1 VSTVIACSGSLL
13 LGLTASCSSDPL
25 PAAADSDADGGSVC
39 QGFCNLDATFDGP
52 LLLQVKDRIDRICAN
67 ADGCHG
73 GGTAGMMVL
82 VPGHE
87 FETMIDVV
95 SFEMPPML
103 RVAPGD
109 PENSYVYKKLAC
121 EGGIVLSCMPLGFGL
136 DPNTVRIFHD
146 WIEAGA
152 PTE

>member
-1 VSTVIACSGSLL
+1 VSTATACSGSLL
-13 LGLTASCSSDPL
+13 LGLVASCSSDPL
-25 PAAADSDADGGSVC
+25 PAAADSGSVC
-39 QGFCNLDATFDGP
+39 QGFCTLDAAFDGP
-52 LLLQVKDRIDRICAN
+52 LLLQVKDRIDRICAS

-73 GGTAGMMVL
+73 GGSAGMMAL
-82 VPGHE
+82 APGHE

-95 SFEMPPML
+95 SFEMPPTL

-109 PENSYVYKKLAC
+109 PSNSYVYKKLAC
-121 EGGIVLSCMPLGFGL
+121 EGGIVGSCMPLGFAL
-136 DPNTVRIFHD
+136 EPDLVRIFHD

>member
-1 VSTVIACSGSLL
+1 
-13 LGLTASCSSDPL
+13 L
-25 PAAADSDADGGSVC
+25 PAAADSGADSGSVC

-52 LLLQVKDRIDRICAN
+52 LLLEVKDRIDRICAS

-73 GGTAGMMVL
+73 SGSGMMTL
-82 VPGHE
+82 GLGHE
-87 FETMIDVV
+87 FQTMIGVV
-95 SFEMPPML
+95 SFENPPML

-109 PENSYVYKKLAC
+109 PSNSYVYKKLAC
-121 EGGIVLSCMPLGFGL
+121 EGGIVGSCMPLGFAL
-136 DPNTVRIFHD
+136 EPDLVRIFHD